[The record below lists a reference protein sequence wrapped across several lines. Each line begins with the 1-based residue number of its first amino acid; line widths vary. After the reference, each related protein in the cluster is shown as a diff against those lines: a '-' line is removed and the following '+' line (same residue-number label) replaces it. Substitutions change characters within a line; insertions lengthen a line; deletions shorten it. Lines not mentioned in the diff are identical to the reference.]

1 MVPLNQNYVSIV
13 PRIENHVVHLPSMP
27 HVLEHSD
34 HCVHSVSLQSTG
46 QGTSQEEVVNGGGDT
61 ENCTR
66 NIKEKCD

>member
-1 MVPLNQNYVSIV
+1 MVPLDQNYVSIV
-13 PRIENHVVHLPSMP
+13 PHIENLVVHLPSLS

-61 ENCTR
+61 ANCTINR
-66 NIKEKCD
+66 KEKCD